1 MKLNLISAMH
11 YRPSEKT
18 LDGLLAGIDAEE
30 RGYDAFIGYSLSF
43 SGDSLSII
51 QVESGEKAPYS
62 EEERSLIEQG
72 TDIGAR
78 DGETISIPAGT
89 YEFMQL
95 PAVFTQSDLP
105 RLLLPYATHARK
117 AYVRIFKENILETVM
132 QFLISC

>member
-78 DGETISIPAGT
+78 DGETISIPSGS
-89 YEFMQL
+89 YEFIQL
-95 PAVFTQSDLP
+95 PVLFSEKELP
-105 RLLLPYATHARK
+105 KLVLPFSAHARK
-117 AYVRIFKENILETVM
+117 IYVRLFKENMLETVM
-132 QFLISC
+132 QLLIS

>member
-43 SGDSLSII
+43 SGDSLSI
-51 QVESGEKAPYS
+51 
-62 EEERSLIEQG
+62 
-72 TDIGAR
+72 GAR

-89 YEFMQL
+89 YEFLQL

-117 AYVRIFKENILETVM
+117 AYVRIFKESILETVM
-132 QFLISC
+132 QFLLSC

>member
-1 MKLNLISAMH
+1 MKLSLITDMH
-11 YRPSEKT
+11 YRPSDKS
-18 LDGLLAGIDAEE
+18 LDGLIADIDGKET
-30 RGYDAFIGYSLSF
+30 GYDTFSEYELSF
-43 SGDSLSII
+43 TDESFSLRFIR
-51 QVESGEKAPYS
+51 SGEKDPYS
-62 EEERSLIEQG
+62 NEEKALIEQG
-72 TDIGAR
+72 VDIGAR

-117 AYVRIFKENILETVM
+117 AYVRIFKESILETVM